1 MKKIFSVHHN
11 STKIDFALLLTRVA
25 IALLM
30 LTHGV
35 PKLGGLTQD
44 PVQFMDFLGLG
55 PAISLSLV
63 IFAEVI
69 CSVLLL
75 LGLGTRLAVIPLSIT
90 MMVAAFHIH
99 IGDPF
104 AKQEMALHFLLVYVV
119 LFILGSG
126 KYSID
131 NFLSKAKANFKTRND
146 RFNKLNTARI

>member
-1 MKKIFSVHHN
+1 MKKIFTVHHDN
-11 STKIDFALLLTRVA
+11 RKIDFALLLTRVA

-35 PKLGGLTQD
+35 PKIGGLAED

-55 PAISLSLV
+55 PGVSLTLAL
-63 IFAEVI
+63 FAEVI
-69 CSVLLL
+69 CSILVL
-75 LGLGTRLAVIPLSIT
+75 LGLGTRLAVIPLAIT
-90 MMVAAFHIH
+90 MMIAAFHVH

-131 NFLSKAKANFKTRND
+131 NLLFNGKANFKTGND
-146 RFNKLNTARI
+146 R